1 MNKIKITALSPVHIG
16 SGNLMQNN
24 IDFVVVSDGEDSY
37 IHVTDDRKILELIGA
52 DHVDHW
58 LASIE
63 KGESTKKLVETF
75 APSKTVSDYAKRRI
89 TCCSSGIK
97 PADTLKEQLH
107 NGLGIPY
114 IPGSSIK
121 GAIRTSLL
129 SVLSENVRDKE
140 SKIFVRGK
148 IKASLIESQL
158 FGRDP
163 NSDLFRFIQVGDAY
177 FEKDSTIATRMVN
190 LNIRKKDEL
199 YDGSKPQLIEAIG
212 IGETTT
218 FQLDVKKSV
227 HGFAKHDF
235 PELKSLPG
243 EMQSLTSIFK
253 TINSHTSKLI
263 KEEITFWKEKKISG
277 SEDYLDIMTE
287 MLEETKNCEGG
298 LSCILRIGHGSGWR
312 FITGAWTESLHNFDE
327 VVSASRPKNYNY
339 KGYPFPKSRR
349 IDEDS
354 DLLGFVK
361 LSIMSD

>member
-1 MNKIKITALSPVHIG
+1 MNKIKITTLSPVHIG
-16 SGNLMQNN
+16 SGIQMQNN
-24 IDFVVVSDGEDSY
+24 IDFVVVRDGEDSY
-37 IHVTDDRKILELIGA
+37 IHVTDDRKILKLIGA
-52 DHVDHW
+52 EHVDHW

-63 KGESTKKLVETF
+63 KEESTKKFVETF
-75 APSKTVSDYAKRRI
+75 APSSSVSDYAKRRI
-89 TCCSSGIK
+89 TCYSSGIK
-97 PADTLKEQLH
+97 QKDTLNEQIH

-121 GAIRTSLL
+121 GAIRTALL
-129 SVLSENVRDKE
+129 TVLSENVRNKE

-148 IKASLIESQL
+148 MKSTLIESQL
-158 FGRDP
+158 FGMDP

-212 IGETTT
+212 IGETAT
-218 FQLDVKKSV
+218 FQLDVKKEV
-227 HGFAKHDF
+227 HRFVKRDF

-263 KEEITFWKEKKISG
+263 EEEITFWNEKNLSG
-277 SEDYLDIMTE
+277 SEDYLDIMSE
-287 MLEETKNCEGG
+287 MLEMAKNCKEG
-298 LSCILRIGHGSGWR
+298 LSCILRIGYGSGWR
-312 FITGAWTESLHNFDE
+312 FITGAWTESLLNFDE
-327 VVSASRPKNYNY
+327 VVNASRPKNYNY
-339 KGYPFPKSRR
+339 KEYPFPKSRR
-349 IDEDS
+349 VDEDS

-361 LSIMSD
+361 LSIMNE